1 MKNSKRIAKWVGM
14 LYIIGTI
21 SGILSVVFTGSILG
35 STDLFMTVSANENH
49 VILGVFFILIMG
61 ISLGMVAVI
70 IYPIAKKYNE
80 TLALGYVVFRGALE
94 NFTYIAYA
102 ISLLLLVVFS
112 KEYVN
117 AASLDGTSFQS
128 MRNILLD
135 SGEQI
140 QSLSTIIFS
149 VGALML
155 YYLLYQT
162 KLIPKW
168 LSSWGLI
175 AAIIYLVTGV
185 FALFGPTLTVL
196 MMPLAIQEMVM
207 AVWLIIVGFNSTAK
221 VIDKQTI
228 PSL

>member
-1 MKNSKRIAKWVGM
+1 MNNSNRIAKWVGM

-117 AASLDGTSFQS
+117 TSLDGTSFQS
-128 MRNILLD
+128 MCNILLD

-155 YYLLYQT
+155 YYLLYQA

-221 VIDKQTI
+221 VTDKQTI
-228 PSL
+228 SSL

>member
-155 YYLLYQT
+155 YYLLYQA

-221 VIDKQTI
+221 VTDKQTI